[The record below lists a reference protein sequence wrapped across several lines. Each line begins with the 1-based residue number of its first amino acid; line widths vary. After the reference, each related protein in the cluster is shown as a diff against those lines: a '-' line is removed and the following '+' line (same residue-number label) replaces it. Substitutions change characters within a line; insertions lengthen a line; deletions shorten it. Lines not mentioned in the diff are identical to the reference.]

1 MFNGDH
7 KRPFI
12 EKMYLMNEKN
22 FERTLDQFLTGNIPK
37 DNELQIITTDA
48 KKKVDENSKEE
59 DDIEIIDTN
68 TKVQFNN

>member
-1 MFNGDH
+1 MFNGEH

-59 DDIEIIDTN
+59 DDIEIIDTS
-68 TKVQFNN
+68 TKVHINN